1 MSSCQ
6 TVRTRYLNIDIKA
19 WSAGMK
25 RIRIVARDIATE
37 GELDESSTARVVWE
51 ALPLESRANRWG
63 EEVYF
68 SVGLKVKEENPK
80 EVVDVGDLGFWPPGQ
95 AICIFFGRTPS
106 SKGEEIR
113 PASPVNVFGRISGDA
128 RVFGK
133 IKDGDPIRVE
143 AIEGPC
149 CRKR

>member
-1 MSSCQ
+1 
-6 TVRTRYLNIDIKA
+6 
-19 WSAGMK
+19 MK